1 VTSDAVAPPLVSAV
15 VVASFEDPEVVR
27 TTVSRLLDQTRRPDE
42 ILVVDNHPDAVVSD
56 ALEAARLPVRAIRSR
71 RNLGYPP
78 ACNLAAQHATGDWLF
93 FLNPDAVAD
102 ERCVE
107 RLMAAADDATAIAGA
122 QVLLPDGRTNAGDNP
137 VHLTGLSW
145 AGRYGQRR
153 EHGPP
158 RDVAACSGAAVLI
171 RRADFEA
178 LGGYHPSFFLYV
190 DDTDLA
196 WRARLAG
203 RRVRFVPEA
212 VVTHDYE
219 FVKGPAKWYW
229 LERNRLF
236 MVLANYSAPALAL
249 LAPLLLG
256 VEAFVAVRAWR
267 EGWLAGKVKAWRSV
281 VRDRRDL
288 LRWRR
293 AVQAQRRV
301 ADRRLLAVMTGRM
314 ETPLATTPVL
324 AVVNPL
330 LERYRRMLL
339 RVL

>member
-1 VTSDAVAPPLVSAV
+1 MTVSAIIV
-15 VVASFEDPEVVR
+15 VSFEDPAVVAR
-27 TTVSRLLDQTRRPDE
+27 TARSLLEQTTPPDE
-42 ILVVDNHPDAVVSD
+42 LLVVDNHPKAIVSR
-56 ALEAARLPVRAIRSR
+56 ALAGEGLPVVAIHPGE
-71 RNLGYPP
+71 NLGYPP
-78 ACNLAAQHATGDWLF
+78 ACNLGASRAAGDWLL
-93 FLNPDAVAD
+93 FLNPDAEAEPD
-102 ERCVE
+102 CLE
-107 RLMAAADDATAIAGA
+107 RLLEAIDADTSIVGA

-137 VHLTGLSW
+137 VHITGLSW

-158 RDVAACSGAAVLI
+158 RDVAACSGAALLV

-219 FVKGPAKWYW
+219 FAKGQAKWYW

-236 MVLANYSAPALAL
+236 MVLSNYSAQALVL
-249 LAPLLLG
+249 LAPVLLA
-256 VEAFVAVRAWR
+256 VEAFVALRAWR
-267 EGWLAGKVKAWRSV
+267 EGWLAGKARGWRSL
-281 VRDRRDL
+281 VRDRASLR
-288 LRWRR
+288 RWR
-293 AVQAQRRV
+293 ASIQAQRRV
-301 ADRRLLAVMTGRM
+301 TDREVLDAMTGRM
-314 ETPLATTPVL
+314 ETPLATSRAL
-324 AVVNPL
+324 AAVNPL
-330 LERYRRMLL
+330 LERYRRLLL